1 MASSSSE
8 DDLEE
13 QLRKGFGGR
22 NQRDR
27 KRRKVN
33 GKEFG
38 MLGDFALDDAG
49 RDDDLRYQPVMFASA
64 NKGTTS
70 IDLGQNTE
78 ANGENPDKKTSK
90 FKLGMMSFAKS
101 GQQSTTA
108 STEMS
113 TDNNSEKQKPS
124 GFKLGMMSFAKP
136 GEVASSTMA
145 SQETDRPRMGMGAMN
160 SMMNNFAGFGASKS
174 NSEDENPTPRNTWSS
189 FNIPDTKSPPPAKA
203 TKQTPKPSNKKASKD
218 SATYGIGAALMAK
231 MGYVSG
237 KGLGSDGKGILNPIE
252 HKMRPQGLGL
262 GGIKERTAQAKAE
275 AKRQGHIVS
284 DDESDSEA
292 DNKKRK
298 GKGVVGTA
306 QAKER
311 AQRKAK
317 DIYKTIHDMEAENLH
332 VPAGL
337 KNIVLMTQEGQGSSV
352 ALDSLHQSRTGTP
365 GSSTVSDDG
374 EERKL
379 DAQLEFDKAY
389 EDLNRF
395 AKEWKTYKSRKEY
408 VDFETKQINGKLDVV
423 LSEISKL
430 EGILAAF
437 DGIDE
442 NTDLNKVVDVLE
454 SVQYQYVK
462 EIGPFHLDELAV
474 AAFASPFKRALAE
487 WDPLAEPT
495 KFKDEFTRLRLILD
509 ITRSQKEDEDVDINE
524 HHQHYYTNYETLIY
538 HTWLPAIIKTFRED
552 WKFTHAASAVLL
564 IETWTGLIP
573 KPFIDQV
580 LNVIVE
586 SGLKPQI
593 KHWKPAVMQTSKTAK
608 PVPSPHKWLFPWL
621 PYLSRA
627 ALRDIIDG
635 LKARFGH
642 LVRGW
647 RISDGAPL
655 EGIIEWREIIEDAE
669 MEKLLVTNLLPR
681 LSQLLRREVSFGLDE
696 STDSFREI
704 MKWSVGF
711 KASTFSLL
719 LEQAVFPQWEA
730 SAFRILT
737 VQSGVGLMKVV
748 EWYERWYAAIPME
761 LRELPTVN
769 RELHNCL
776 KMIEDAVKIPA
787 AERAWSLPKPLL
799 LLEDLPS
806 GAATP
811 QSFVASIPGTP
822 RRAQSESTASNPT
835 TPTPA
840 ASNPG
845 HGSAS
850 TFKEVVDDHVAA
862 LDHFLIPLHRS
873 HPVLGFPL
881 YKISRHARGLD
892 KASVTCYFEDN
903 VLWVKAV
910 GASEYVPVSVN
921 DLGDVLNSN

>member
-13 QLRKGFGGR
+13 QLRMGFGGR
-22 NQRDR
+22 NRRDK
-27 KRRKVN
+27 KRRRVQ

-64 NKGTTS
+64 NTDTTS
-70 IDLGQNTE
+70 TDLGQDTE
-78 ANGENPDKKTSK
+78 ANSETTDKSK
-90 FKLGMMSFAKS
+90 LK
-101 GQQSTTA
+101 
-108 STEMS
+108 
-113 TDNNSEKQKPS
+113 
-124 GFKLGMMSFAKP
+124 FKLGMMSFAKP
-136 GEVASSTMA
+136 GEMASSTTA
-145 SQETDRPRMGMGAMN
+145 SENTDRPRMGMGAMN
-160 SMMNNFAGFGASKS
+160 SMMNNFAGFGTPQF
-174 NSEDENPTPRNTWSS
+174 NSEDDKPTFQNTWSS
-189 FNIPDTKSPPPAKA
+189 FSIPNTKSPPSAKA
-203 TKQTPKPSNKKASKD
+203 TQQTSKPSNNKKATKD

-237 KGLGSDGKGILNPIE
+237 TGLGSDGKGILNPIE

-275 AKRQGHIVS
+275 AKRQGHAVS
-284 DDESDSEA
+284 DSESDSEA
-292 DNKKRK
+292 DKKKRK

-306 QAKER
+306 QAKVR

-352 ALDSLHQSRTGTP
+352 TLDSLHQSRSGTP
-365 GSSTVSDDG
+365 VNGNVPGDG
-374 EERKL
+374 EERQP
-379 DAQLEFDKAY
+379 DAQLAFDKAF

-395 AKEWKTYKSRKEY
+395 AKEWKIYKSRKEY
-408 VDFETKQINGKLDVV
+408 VDFETEQINGKLDLV

-442 NTDLNKVVDVLE
+442 NTDLEKVVDVLE
-454 SVQYQYVK
+454 NVQYQYVK

-487 WDPLAEPT
+487 WNPLAEPT

-509 ITRSQKEDEDVDINE
+509 ITHSQKNDEDTDITE
-524 HHQHYYTNYETLIY
+524 HHQHYYTNYEILIY

-552 WKFTHAASAVLL
+552 WKYTHAASAVLL

-573 KPFIDQV
+573 KPFIDKV
-580 LNVIVE
+580 LNVVVE

-608 PVPSPHKWLFPWL
+608 PLPPPHKWLFPWL
-621 PYLSRA
+621 PYLSRV

-696 STDSFREI
+696 KTDSLSEI
-704 MKWSVGF
+704 MKWSAGF
-711 KASTFSLL
+711 KASTFGVL
-719 LEQAVFPQWEA
+719 LEQAVFPRWEA
-730 SAFRILT
+730 AAFRILT
-737 VQSGVGLMKVV
+737 VQSDVGLMKVV
-748 EWYERWYAAIPME
+748 EWYEHWYAAIPTE

-776 KMIEDAVKIPA
+776 KMIEDAVNIPA
-787 AERAWSLPKPLL
+787 ADRARSLPKPLL

-822 RRAQSESTASNPT
+822 RPARSESTPSTPT
-835 TPTPA
+835 TPVSTPT
-840 ASNPG
+840 ASNTG
-845 HGSAS
+845 RGSAS
-850 TFKEVVDDHVAA
+850 TFREVVDDHVAA
-862 LDHFLIPLHRS
+862 LDHFLLPLHRS
-873 HPVLGFPL
+873 HPILGFPL

-903 VLWVKAV
+903 VLWVKAT
-910 GASEYVPVSVN
+910 GANEYVPVSVN
-921 DLGDVLNSN
+921 DLEDVLNGN